1 MTISN
6 YDATNQ
12 ITLSTISGEKVS
24 FSIVADKNSII
35 TISGV
40 ENGVT
45 TTNVESGIIDYLP
58 NDSFSGRE
66 EFVVHFLNNGEK
78 KSLSVAIKVGY
89 PFKAKSHI
97 LSLLGDELIG
107 SDILAIFELVKNSYD
122 ADAEEV
128 KIVLENM
135 NTPEQ
140 KIIIEDDGTGMTLD
154 TLKNVWLEIGTDF
167 KRGANRKVSE
177 KFKRIS
183 LGEKGVG
190 RLAVHKL
197 GKNITLETQV
207 EGHYHSHKLSF
218 NWENIIRSNEYIN
231 DISIGI
237 EKKEADLL
245 PKGHGTRI
253 TISDLKNG
261 DWSRAELRDL
271 VRKVYSMKSPFKKVK
286 GTFEVIVDA
295 KEYQHWIN
303 DIKSIDNMLSD
314 SIYSFDFVLKKDNH
328 SDFANLSWKYNFNPP
343 KNFKI
348 TPRTVEHIDCSESQ
362 PHFNVFEI
370 KVEKESPF
378 FIDGQRH
385 LLNNDIEG
393 IGEISG
399 RFYVYNLL
407 SVILNSFGQTHAIKR
422 FVKENCGVKIFRD
435 GIRVY
440 NYGEPG
446 DDWLGL
452 DLARVQRLGSHFS
465 KNVTI
470 GSIEISQ
477 EGSNQSLKEKTN
489 REGFDENVTYLKFK
503 NICQQ
508 IFGLFE
514 NNAQS
519 DRENLR
525 DYLDGLKPAKVG
537 LSDSISQIY
546 DKIAGTKLEG
556 EVSPLLKRV
565 ERDYDDMRNVML
577 SSGMT
582 GVNLGIVFHEVDREV
597 RFISNDL
604 KNDKNIEIIK
614 QRVKNLIQILENFS
628 PILRQNQNIA
638 VTASQIVSNAKEINL
653 SRFEYH
659 NIIFSSPLLT
669 QENLDFN
676 IIGPANL
683 FISAI
688 SNIIDNA
695 IYWLVNK
702 RELEQGD
709 FKAGIY
715 IGSDTHN
722 FHGPAIIVADNGNG
736 FKLEPEDLVMP
747 YRTTKPGGMG
757 LGLYFV
763 NLVMELIG
771 GELLFPDKEEVEI
784 PKAYN
789 GAILALVF
797 SKQNK

>member
-1 MTISN
+1 MINSN
-6 YDATNQ
+6 YDDTNK
-12 ITLSTISGEKVS
+12 ILLSTISGEKVS
-24 FSIVADKNSII
+24 FNVVADKGSII
-35 TISGV
+35 TILGV
-40 ENGVT
+40 KNGSTAINAENGV
-45 TTNVESGIIDYLP
+45 IDYFP
-58 NDSFSGRE
+58 NDNFSGRE
-66 EFVVHFLNNGEK
+66 ELVIHFFNNGEEK
-78 KSLSVAIKVGY
+78 TLNATIKVGY

-128 KIVLENM
+128 KITLENI

-167 KRGANRKVSE
+167 KRGVNRKVSE

-197 GKNITLETQV
+197 GKSIILETQV
-207 EGHYHSHKLSF
+207 EGCNHSHKLSF
-218 NWENIIRSNEYIN
+218 NWENIIRSSEYIN
-231 DISIGI
+231 DISIEI
-237 EKKEADLL
+237 EKKEINLL

-253 TISDLKNG
+253 TIGDLKNG

-286 GTFEVIVDA
+286 GKFEVSVDA
-295 KEYQHWIN
+295 KEYQHWID
-303 DIKSIDNMLSD
+303 DIKSIDNLLSD
-314 SIYSFDFVLKKDNH
+314 SIYSFDFVLKKDSHN
-328 SDFANLSWKYNFNPP
+328 DFANFSWKYNFNPP

-348 TPRTVEHIDCSESQ
+348 TPRTVEHPDNSEAQ

-370 KVEKESPF
+370 KVEKDSPF
-378 FIDGQRH
+378 YTDNQRH
-385 LLNNDIEG
+385 LLNNDLEG

-489 REGFDENVTYLKFK
+489 REGFDENYTYLKFK
-503 NICQQ
+503 NICGQ

-546 DKIAGTKLEG
+546 EKIAGTKLEG

-604 KNDKNIEIIK
+604 KNDKNIEIVK

-628 PILRQNQNIA
+628 PILRQNQSVA
-638 VTASQIVSNAKEINL
+638 VTASQIVSNAKEINS
-653 SRFEYH
+653 SRFGYH
-659 NIIFSSPLLT
+659 SIIFSSPLLT
-669 QENLDFN
+669 KENLDFN

-683 FISAI
+683 FISAL
-688 SNIIDNA
+688 SNIIDNS
-695 IYWLVNK
+695 IYWLGNK
-702 RELEQGD
+702 RELENNT

-715 IGSDTHN
+715 IGTDLLN

-736 FKLEPEDLVMP
+736 FNLEPADLVLP

-771 GELLFPDKEEVEI
+771 GELLFPDKDEVEI
-784 PKAYN
+784 PEAYN

-797 SKQNK
+797 PKQK